1 MRTTSRP
8 TPRSKSRAWLK
19 LLGEHWLGSG
29 KPYLTGDAIS
39 IADYFGV
46 CLITV
51 GEVPRFDFSK
61 YPNVNRWIGTMKKLP
76 NWDKVNEALYG
87 YKNAVKDQQ
96 FVTI

>member
-1 MRTTSRP
+1 M
-8 TPRSKSRAWLK
+8 
-19 LLGEHWLGSG
+19 
-29 KPYLTGDAIS
+29 
-39 IADYFGV
+39 
-46 CLITV
+46 
-51 GEVPRFDFSK
+51 PRFDFSK